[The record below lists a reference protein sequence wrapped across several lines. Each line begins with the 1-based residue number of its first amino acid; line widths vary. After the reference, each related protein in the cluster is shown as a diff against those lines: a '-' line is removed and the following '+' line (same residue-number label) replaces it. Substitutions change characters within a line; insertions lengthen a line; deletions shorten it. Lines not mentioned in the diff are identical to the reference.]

1 MYRIKSYECRGLTFT
16 FCSLVGL
23 RANTELS
30 SAAKGIAWTVTV
42 ALTGL
47 HADAG

>member
-1 MYRIKSYECRGLTFT
+1 MNALTFT

-23 RANTELS
+23 RANAELASATE
-30 SAAKGIAWTVTV
+30 GIAGTVTV